1 MPGNGEKFPG
11 PGKEMSKI
19 YDKIY
24 IILFGEVLRRCGD
37 GMTENRIELLKQK
50 IRDAFHHS
58 YLSEQIGSI
67 PLDDRKILFL
77 SSLMDKTGLSGEE
90 KEKYIVASMLVQ
102 IALDAHEH
110 VSGDSRNPLA
120 KWQQLTVLAGDFYSG
135 LFYQMLSRIPNI
147 PLINAMA
154 QCVKSVNEAK
164 VSIYSRNI
172 SGVEDFFK
180 KMEFVETALFQRLAR
195 FFGLEEWREL
205 ARTWLFFNKL
215 QKERDLFSRFLRHSV
230 KPSRGGTDH
239 QEEKENERII
249 DGYIRKYKAGLETA
263 VKNMSGLDERM
274 RSEIISQLHVQV

>member
-1 MPGNGEKFPG
+1 
-11 PGKEMSKI
+11 
-19 YDKIY
+19 
-24 IILFGEVLRRCGD
+24 
-37 GMTENRIELLKQK
+37 MTENRIELLKQK

-110 VSGDSRNPLA
+110 VSGDSRNPLD

-172 SGVEDFFK
+172 SGFEDFFK
-180 KMEFVETALFQRLAR
+180 KMEFVE
-195 FFGLEEWREL
+195 
-205 ARTWLFFNKL
+205 
-215 QKERDLFSRFLRHSV
+215 S
-230 KPSRGGTDH
+230 PSS
-239 QEEKENERII
+239 
-249 DGYIRKYKAGLETA
+249 
-263 VKNMSGLDERM
+263 SGLRVFLAW
-274 RSEIISQLHVQV
+274 RSGGNWRGRGCFLTSCKRNGSFSPIFSVIP